1 MERNVNIDKLEN
13 IQDKVRKTKNLLSY
27 FIESELSFTTPVDKN
42 WKLEEQ
48 NYELLR
54 KYEDT
59 QTVTDI
65 LFDYLILINKE
76 LDNVINSSLKGD

>member
-1 MERNVNIDKLEN
+1 MERK
-13 IQDKVRKTKNLLSY
+13 
-27 FIESELSFTTPVDKN
+27 VDKN

-65 LFDYLILINKE
+65 LFDYLLSIRKE
-76 LDNVINSSLKGD
+76 LKNVIDTSVKED